1 MKTRLCFIFGTRPE
15 AIKLAPVILLA
26 REQSARF
33 DVRVVVTGQHR
44 EMLDQMLSFFGIKPD
59 VDLALMQPNQSLAS
73 LTARVITGVDEL
85 LRNDPPDWVLVQG
98 DTTTVWAAAI
108 AAFFNRVRV
117 AHVEAGLRTN
127 DKYQPFPEEINRR
140 IAGQVADVHFA
151 PTDWSRDNL
160 LRESVP
166 AERIH
171 VTGNTVIDALHWTLR
186 KNHESPPDETKEIV
200 GWMNSHVGDRRMVLI
215 TGHRRE
221 SFGEGF
227 RNICESIRQ
236 LAVVFPNVAWVYP
249 VHLNPNVQEP
259 VNRVLSGINNV
270 HLLKPQP
277 YPAFVAMMEQCTF
290 ALTDS
295 GGVQEEAPSLGKPV
309 LVMRSTTERPEGV
322 DAGAVELIG
331 TETADIVRQCTA
343 LLNRPTD
350 ENAEKV
356 SPYGDGRAAERI
368 LDILATA

>member
-1 MKTRLCFIFGTRPE
+1 MKKKLCFIFGTRPE
-15 AIKLAPVILLA
+15 AIKLAPVILLS
-26 REQSARF
+26 RQQSDRF

-44 EMLDQMLSFFGIKPD
+44 EMLDQMLAFFGITPD
-59 VDLALMQPNQSLAS
+59 VDLNLMQRDQSLAS
-73 LTARVITGVDEL
+73 LTARIITGVDDL
-85 LRNDPPDWVLVQG
+85 LRADPPDWVLVQG

-108 AAFFNRVRV
+108 AAFFNRVPV
-117 AHVEAGLRTN
+117 GHVEAGLRTN

-140 IAGQVADVHFA
+140 IAGQVADLHFS
-151 PTDWSRDNL
+151 PTTWSRDNL

-171 VTGNTVIDALHWTLR
+171 VTGNTVIDALHWTTR
-186 KNHESPPDETKEIV
+186 RNHEAPPAETIEIID
-200 GWMNSHVGDRRMVLI
+200 WMDRHVADRRMVLI

-227 RNICESIRQ
+227 QNICESIRE
-236 LAVVFPNVAWVYP
+236 LALAFPDVAWVYP
-249 VHLNPNVQEP
+249 VHLNPNVQAP
-259 VNRVLSGINNV
+259 VNRVLRDIENV
-270 HLLKPQP
+270 HLLSPQP
-277 YPAFVAMMEQCTF
+277 YPAFVAMMERCTF

-322 DAGAVELIG
+322 DAGAVQLIG
-331 TETADIVRQCTA
+331 TRSADIVRHCTA
-343 LLNRPTD
+343 LLSQPTVS
-350 ENAEKV
+350 API

-368 LDILATA
+368 LDILAK